1 MKVNAHRGFNYG
13 LLLKHANV
21 LELSALYHESFV
33 ALNTRGRPVIG
44 LGDFLALICSTFL
57 TIVIFLST
65 DFKYALLTLSVCSH
79 QSIVP
84 PMSLSDYL

>member
-1 MKVNAHRGFNYG
+1 MKVNAHKVFNYG

-44 LGDFLALICSTFL
+44 LGDLLDLICSTFL
-57 TIVIFLST
+57 MIVIIL
-65 DFKYALLTLSVCSH
+65 
-79 QSIVP
+79 
-84 PMSLSDYL
+84 